1 MEIFI
6 AVFVAIAVLVFINGG
21 RSSSRGTRR
30 KLPPKVR
37 PVRRTANTRAAPAKF
52 GDDIGHPPRVTPPD
66 PNAQKS
72 HAREVQENQTR
83 LTHRR
88 LLDRGVLKGR
98 AYVIDGDTIAIGRI
112 KLRLDSIDAPELDQ
126 PYGRKAKWA
135 MVDICRGH
143 EITARLTGDVS
154 YDRLLADCT
163 LPDGTNIGEEL
174 IRRGLAIDYDHFS
187 NGRFR
192 HLEIREEHRHIRMAR
207 ARRR

>member
-1 MEIFI
+1 MDFIVLFIVSVATFGLIFGI
-6 AVFVAIAVLVFINGG
+6 LG
-21 RSSSRGTRR
+21 RRAHSHQ
-30 KLPPKVR
+30 K
-37 PVRRTANTRAAPAKF
+37 RRTKTRSAFRQPKAA
-52 GDDIGHPPRVTPPD
+52 R
-66 PNAQKS
+66 AQSEQKR
-72 HAREVQENQTR
+72 HEREVLENQTR

-88 LLDRGVLKGR
+88 LIDKGVLTGR

-135 MVDICRGH
+135 MVDICRGQ
-143 EITARLTGDVS
+143 EITARLTGEVS

-163 LPDGTNIGEEL
+163 LPNGTNIGEEL